1 MLVFLYGISVSERSV
16 LERQARYDLCL
27 GIVWHEK
34 KSDAADFLFG
44 AYKPGK

>member
-16 LERQARYDLCL
+16 LERQARHDLCL
-27 GIVWHEK
+27 GAVWHEK
-34 KSDAADFLFG
+34 ESDAADFLLG